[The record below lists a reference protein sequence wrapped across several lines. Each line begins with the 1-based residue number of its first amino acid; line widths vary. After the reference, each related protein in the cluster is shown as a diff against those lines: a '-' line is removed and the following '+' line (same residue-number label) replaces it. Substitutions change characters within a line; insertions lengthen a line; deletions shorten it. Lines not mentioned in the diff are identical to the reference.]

1 MAALLFALGSSRA
14 FGAAVAARLGMAL
27 APLEEREFEDGEHK
41 ARPLTDPLGQDAY
54 VIHALYGEPG
64 ASVNDKLCRLLFFI
78 GALKDAGA
86 ARVTVVAPY
95 LAYARKDRRT
105 KPYDPVTA
113 RYVAQLFESAGADR
127 LLALEVHN
135 PAAFENAF
143 RHPTL
148 HLEAWEPLAAAV
160 QARLGPRPVVV
171 VSPDPGGA
179 KRADRLREALSRR
192 LGESLPTAYMEKRRS
207 EGVVS
212 GELLAGEVDG
222 RVAVIVDDL
231 ISSGTTLLRAAAAC
245 RAQGATA
252 ALAVV
257 THGLFAAGADIL
269 FRAPELER
277 LIITNSVAPR
287 LVELWNG
294 KVEVVPVE
302 GLFAEAIGRLSGA
315 AQP

>member
-315 AQP
+315 GQP